1 MRRSTLPVIAALLGG
16 MLLIGPPPSWSQ
28 TTPKASVAE
37 LQREIDQL
45 QRKLKALQSLDEQ
58 VQSLDKKVQAQQKQ
72 QQAQQQQ
79 QQAIAQQQQAQAQ
92 QEQRRFAEL
101 PTVAVDAKGLT
112 VKSTDGDFRL
122 NVHGL
127 VQADGQFYSNGDD
140 KTAPGGVTS
149 SSFLLNRVRPIFD
162 GTVFKNYDYHIEP
175 DFGLGATVLQDAWL
189 DAHPF
194 GDAARVEAG
203 KFKSPFGIERLQQD
217 TNLLFIQRGLTTNL
231 IPNRDLGT
239 MLHGD
244 LLDHQLTY
252 QLAILNG
259 VTNNTASVDSDS
271 NDAKDFVGRFF
282 ALPFKDSGIV
292 PLQGL
297 GAGFAG
303 SYGDERGALTKYKSS
318 GQETFFTYAS
328 TVSAAGPRYRFS
340 PQGYYYVGPFGLL
353 ADYVDDTQRSVD
365 HIAESYTTGKGKKKK
380 THKYTAADYETFANH
395 AWQIQAGFM
404 LTGESESYYG
414 VKPARAFNPS
424 EGGWGAWEIKARFG
438 SLNVDKDIFTDKF
451 ASSTT
456 SAESATEYGGGLNWY
471 LSQNVKLDFEYLW
484 TTFYKGATDRNRPG
498 EGAFLT
504 QAQLAF

>member
-1 MRRSTLPVIAALLGG
+1 MARSTLPVIAALLGG
-16 MLLIGPPPSWSQ
+16 MLLIAAPPSWSQ
-28 TTPKASVAE
+28 TAPRPSVAE
-37 LQREIDQL
+37 LQSEIDQL

-58 VQSLDKKVQAQQKQ
+58 VQSLDKKVQAEQ
-72 QQAQQQQ
+72 
-79 QQAIAQQQQAQAQ
+79 QQQQAQAQ
-92 QEQRRFAEL
+92 QDQRRFSEL
-101 PTVAVDAKGLT
+101 PAVTADGQGIT
-112 VKSTDGDFRL
+112 VKSPDGDFRL
-122 NVHGL
+122 NIHGL
-127 VQADGQFYSNGDD
+127 IQADGQFYSNGDD

-162 GTVFKNYDYHIEP
+162 GTVFKNYDYHLEP

-189 DAHPF
+189 DAHPL

-217 TNLLFIQRGLTTNL
+217 TNLLFIQRGLTTDL
-231 IPNRDLGT
+231 IPNRDIGA

-259 VTNNTASVDSDS
+259 VPNNTATVDADT
-271 NDAKDFVGRFF
+271 NDAKDFVGRLFT
-282 ALPFKDSGIV
+282 LPFKDSGIV

-297 GAGFAG
+297 GAGLAG
-303 SYGDERGALTKYKSS
+303 SYGDEHGALSKYKTS
-318 GQETFFTYAS
+318 GQATFFTYAS
-328 TVSAAGPRYRFS
+328 AVSATGPRYRYS

-353 ADYVDDTQRSVD
+353 ADFVDDTQRSVLLTTK
-365 HIAESYTTGKGKKKK
+365 SYTTGTGKKKT
-380 THKYTAADYETFANH
+380 THKYTVANYETFANH
-395 AWQIQAGFM
+395 AWQIQAGFL
-404 LTGESESYYG
+404 LTGENESYYG

-438 SLNVDKDIFTDKF
+438 SLNVDPDVFKDKF

-456 SAESATEYGGGLNWY
+456 AAESATEYGGGLNWY

-484 TTFYKGATDRNRPG
+484 TTFYKGSADRNRPG

-504 QAQLAF
+504 QAQIAF